1 MERSRLFPRVCLL
14 VTAVLTVLGVTLR
27 SVCMLTAFDTA
38 VGYFDKGILTTL
50 SNALYFAAV
59 ISAAVCAS
67 LIPKGELPSVLRTR
81 LRRSA
86 AYLWG
91 LSLAIFTVGVLL
103 TCYQART
110 SNFLTYPMVLGILSS
125 LYFFISGDKS
135 GTYSDALSALGFIP
149 VVWCVTAAWETYTD
163 QFTAMNSPI
172 KVGLQ
177 MGFLGL
183 ALILISELRFR
194 LGKPLPRVAAAF
206 MSIGVFTSLS
216 GSIPVLLGTGARIL
230 YNQLHL
236 FYAIVLLCG
245 GLYGAYTLFQLLWFP
260 AETEAQAPEAAA
272 EVTAEPTA
280 EVTEPEPPTDIPNA
294 Q

>member
-1 MERSRLFPRVCLL
+1 MERSRLSPRVCLL
-14 VTAVLTVLGVTLR
+14 VTAALTLLGVILR
-27 SVCMLTAFDTA
+27 SVCMLTNFDAA
-38 VGYFDKGILTTL
+38 VGYFNAGILTTL

-59 ISAAVCAS
+59 IAAAVCAS
-67 LIPKGELPSVLRTR
+67 LIRKGVLPATLRTR
-81 LRRSA
+81 LRRPA

-91 LSLAIFTVGVLL
+91 LSLAAFTVGVLL
-103 TCYQART
+103 VCYQDRT
-110 SNFLTYPMVLGILSS
+110 GNFLTYPMILGILSS
-125 LYFFISGDKS
+125 LYFFISGSKD

-183 ALILISELRFR
+183 ALILVSELRYR

-206 MSIGVFTSLS
+206 MSMGVFTSLN
-216 GSIPVLLGTGARIL
+216 GAIPVLLGTGAHIL
-230 YNQLHL
+230 DNQLHL
-236 FYAIVLLCG
+236 LYAIVLLCG

-260 AETEAQAPEAAA
+260 TEAEAAPDVTPEAA
-272 EVTAEPTA
+272 EI
-280 EVTEPEPPTDIPNA
+280 PTDTPNA